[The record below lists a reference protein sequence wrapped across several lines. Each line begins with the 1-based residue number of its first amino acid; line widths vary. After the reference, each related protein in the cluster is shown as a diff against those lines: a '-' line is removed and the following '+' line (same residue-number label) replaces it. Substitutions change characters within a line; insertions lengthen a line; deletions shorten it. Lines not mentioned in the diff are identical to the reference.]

1 MVSTRLYMKQVRFFN
16 IDKGD
21 FSYLGRVIFTGG
33 KIRFEG
39 LPDGLRGALSKG
51 LVRWKR
57 PRKRFLPKDGLP
69 FLRLIPETFRG
80 SYLTALA
87 VEEVDS

>member
-1 MVSTRLYMKQVRFFN
+1 MKQVRFFH
-16 IDKGD
+16 IDKDD

-33 KIRFEG
+33 KISFEG
-39 LPDGLRGALSKG
+39 LPDGLKDALGKG

-57 PRKRFLPKDGLP
+57 PRKRFLPKDGLH

-80 SYLTALA
+80 SYFTALA
-87 VEEVDS
+87 VEDVDS

>member
-1 MVSTRLYMKQVRFFN
+1 MKQVRFFH
-16 IDKGD
+16 IDKDD
-21 FSYLGRVIFTGG
+21 FRYLGRVVLSDGE
-33 KIRFEG
+33 IRFEG
-39 LPDGLRGALSKG
+39 LPDGLKDDLSRG

-87 VEEVDS
+87 IEEVGT